1 MAQYRIQYDS
11 LVYNFPIAEQ
21 YQLLGHTFRVHQ
33 LSSEEGEQLVP
44 AEKPLML
51 NYAFISCC
59 YPGEGDVS
67 KYVSLSNDSALVMDL
82 EDPKS
87 AASMGKV
94 MDEVERIV
102 SRIERYM
109 LFMTNMH
116 IFFPVVSI
124 VVFDKDGNKAA
135 SCVQCAD
142 KPTAFRKWK
151 LEYEKISLSKR
162 TGMHLHYELFEEFL
176 RQRKRY
182 ARAYDYYIQSFFET
196 NRASSFCMLCA
207 ALDAITGK
215 RNSGMT
221 KKRLAKYS
229 SVLFC
234 NPLYA
239 GMEEEKMRE
248 HYKLRS
254 KFVHGKGNSITEED
268 EFSLREYVR
277 KFLLTYY
284 LFWQELNVEKEDELI
299 AYLDRIY
306 DNHSLYWE
314 LVPASYSAM
323 AFLEE
328 HEKREA
334 GVFGLSM
341 QEKHRILVKKILETV
356 FTIPGISNL
365 SNEIS
370 PRNI

>member
-1 MAQYRIQYDS
+1 MTQYHIQYES

-21 YQLLGHTFRVHQ
+21 YQLLEHTFRVHQ
-33 LSSEEGEQLVP
+33 LSPEEGERLVP

-51 NYAFISCC
+51 NHAFVSCC
-59 YPGEGDVS
+59 YPGAGDVT
-67 KYVSLSNDSALVMDL
+67 KYVSLSNDSALVMEL
-82 EDPKS
+82 EDPQS
-87 AASMGKV
+87 ASSMEKV

-116 IFFPVVSI
+116 IFFPVISI
-124 VVFDKDGNKAA
+124 VVSDMNGNRIA
-135 SCVQCAD
+135 SSVQCAD
-142 KPTAFRKWK
+142 KPTVFRKWK

-176 RQRKRY
+176 SQRKRY
-182 ARAYDYYIQSFFET
+182 AQAYDYYIQSFFET

-215 RNSGMT
+215 RDSGMT

-239 GMEEEKMRE
+239 GLEEEKMRGY
-248 HYKLRS
+248 YKLRS
-254 KFVHGKGNSITEED
+254 KFVHGKGSSITEED

-284 LFWQELNVEKEDELI
+284 LFWQELDVEKEGELI
-299 AYLDRIY
+299 AQLDRIY

-328 HEKREA
+328 HENREE
-334 GVFGLSM
+334 GVFGLPV
-341 QEKHRILVKKILETV
+341 QEKHRILIKKILETV

-365 SNEIS
+365 SNDTSE
-370 PRNI
+370 RNI